1 MLINLLI
8 TLYYIYLLFNLNKNK
23 ELIMEQNQF
32 HSMVEQ
38 LVSINHIKKIK
49 LEELQLNVKIGE
61 GGQAK
66 VFKGLYEGNQ
76 VAVKVLQNIDF
87 KCFAHELVIIAYL
100 EHPNIPKFYGI
111 VFDKGILSLVFE
123 FIDGKTLD
131 EYKPNQFTNEQKYKM
146 IYDLSSILEYIHK
159 NKFIHRDLKP
169 ENLMIDKNGKTYL
182 IDFGIA
188 KVCTTEDY
196 TKTRAKG
203 TVNYLAPEC
212 LDPSDIDEEQIISK
226 ITTKIDVWAFGCIVS
241 WLFSG
246 FLPWC
251 DKYKDN
257 APIIQKVLSQKIPFS
272 IPNNITDNVIR
283 NIIQMATKVNIDER
297 SSMAD
302 IKVFIEN
309 NLINKMV

>member
-1 MLINLLI
+1 MDGNDFWR
-8 TLYYIYLLFNLNKNK
+8 TL
-23 ELIMEQNQF
+23 EE
-32 HSMVEQ
+32 
-38 LVSINHIKKIK
+38 LVSINHIEKIK
-49 LEELQLNVKIGE
+49 MSDLIIKNQIGK
-61 GGQAK
+61 GGQAT
-66 VFKGLYEGNQ
+66 VYKGTYKNNE
-76 VAVKVLQNIDF
+76 VAIKMMQNIDY

-111 VFDKGILSLVFE
+111 VTEQNVISLVFG

-131 EYKPNQFTNEQKYKM
+131 EFKPEVFSREQKYKI
-146 IYDLSSILEYIHK
+146 IYDLSSILEYIHQ

-169 ENLMIDKNGKTYL
+169 ENLMVDKTGKIFL

-196 TKTRAKG
+196 TRTRAKG

-212 LDPSDIDEEQIISK
+212 LDPVDIGDDEQIISQ

-246 FLPWC
+246 YLPWC

-257 APIIQKVLSQKIPFS
+257 APIIQQVLAKKTPFS
-272 IPNNITDNVIR
+272 IPKNITDNI
-283 NIIQMATKVNIDER
+283 IIQIIKMATKINIDER
-297 SSMAD
+297 SSMSE
-302 IKVFIEN
+302 IKLFLDQTLN
-309 NLINKMV
+309 NK